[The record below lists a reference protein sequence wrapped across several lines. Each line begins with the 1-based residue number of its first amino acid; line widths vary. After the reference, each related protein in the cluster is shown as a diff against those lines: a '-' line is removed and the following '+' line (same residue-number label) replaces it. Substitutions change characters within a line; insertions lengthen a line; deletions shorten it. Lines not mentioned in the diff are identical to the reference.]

1 MIIGYPTSFTSINSH
16 CTFFSSEITIKN
28 NSRFIVKCIFTYIY
42 IYVCVIDARL
52 TFVDRVKG
60 EKESCLYVTHT
71 HAVIILI

>member
-1 MIIGYPTSFTSINSH
+1 MYFHI
-16 CTFFSSEITIKN
+16 
-28 NSRFIVKCIFTYIY
+28 YIY
-42 IYVCVIDARL
+42 IYIYICVCVIDARL